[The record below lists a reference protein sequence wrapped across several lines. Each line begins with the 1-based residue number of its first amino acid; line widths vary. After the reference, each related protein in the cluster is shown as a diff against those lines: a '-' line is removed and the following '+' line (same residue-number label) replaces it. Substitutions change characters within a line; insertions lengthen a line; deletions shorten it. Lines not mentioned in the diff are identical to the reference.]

1 MQHQTKVEL
10 KMENWKEIKNYED
23 YSVSNYGRVKSIRFP
38 NRCLKPRNTHGYLH
52 VILCKNGVHKN
63 HKIHRLVALAFI
75 PNPEN
80 KRTVNHID
88 GCKINNFAENLERN
102 THAENNKHEF
112 DNGLKDA
119 KGIKNGQAKLSE
131 DQVLEI
137 RKLYKTG
144 EYSQRGLG
152 KIFGVYRAAISKIVN
167 RRNWKH
173 I

>member
-1 MQHQTKVEL
+1 
-10 KMENWKEIKNYED
+10 MEHFKKIKNYP
-23 YSVSNYGRVKSIRFP
+23 NYLISDQGRVYSYYTKKF
-38 NRCLKPRNTHGYLH
+38 LKPRKKNSGYFQIGLR
-52 VILCKNGVHKN
+52 KNGVRKFYI
-63 HKIHRLVALAFI
+63 IHRLVALAFI

-88 GCKINNFAENLERN
+88 GCKINNFIHNLEWA
-102 THAENNKHEF
+102 TQSENVQHSY
-112 DNGLKDA
+112 DNGLQKA
-119 KGIKNGQAKLSE
+119 IKGSKHYQAKLSE